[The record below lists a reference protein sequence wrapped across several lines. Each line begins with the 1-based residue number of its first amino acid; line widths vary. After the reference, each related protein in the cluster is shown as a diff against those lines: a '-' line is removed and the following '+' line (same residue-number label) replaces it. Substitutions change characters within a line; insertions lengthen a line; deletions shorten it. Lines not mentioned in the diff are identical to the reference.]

1 MDVNR
6 YAFENQLPL
15 ILKAIA
21 DSRFVTFDFELSGI
35 PGKQTG
41 QARAPGRSEDGKQ
54 TLQERY
60 EETKKAA
67 ERYQILQLGLTCV
80 EEDLERGRSSSFG
93 THLLELMQYRRLRH
107 QTIQFLLKPC
117 DRQEAGS

>member
-6 YAFENQLPL
+6 YAFQNQLPL

-21 DSRFVTFDFELSGI
+21 TSRFVTFDFELSGI

-41 QARAPGRSEDGKQ
+41 QARAAGRREDGKQ

-67 ERYQILQLGLTCV
+67 ERYQVLQLGLTCV
-80 EEDLERGRSSSFG
+80 EEDLERGMSFELRYPSIETDAVQASTSPDHTISS
-93 THLLELMQYRRLRH
+93 
-107 QTIQFLLKPC
+107 
-117 DRQEAGS
+117 

>member
-6 YAFENQLPL
+6 YAFQNQLPL

-21 DSRFVTFDFELSGI
+21 TSRFVTFDFELSGI

-41 QARAPGRSEDGKQ
+41 QARAPGRSGDGKQ

-67 ERYQILQLGLTCV
+67 ERYQVLQLGLTCV
-80 EEDLERGRSSSFG
+80 EEDLERGMSFKFRYPSTEIDAVQASTSPDHTISS
-93 THLLELMQYRRLRH
+93 
-107 QTIQFLLKPC
+107 
-117 DRQEAGS
+117 

>member
-1 MDVNR
+1 MDVDR
-6 YAFENQLPL
+6 YAFESQLPL

-21 DSRFVTFDFELSGI
+21 TSRFVTFDFELSGI
-35 PGKQTG
+35 PGKQIG
-41 QARAPGRSEDGKQ
+41 RARAPGRSEDGKQ

-80 EEDLERGRSSSFG
+80 EEDLERGTSIKLRYPYIEIDAVQVSTSLDHTISS
-93 THLLELMQYRRLRH
+93 
-107 QTIQFLLKPC
+107 
-117 DRQEAGS
+117 

>member
-1 MDVNR
+1 MDVDR
-6 YAFENQLPL
+6 YAFQKRLPL

-21 DSRFVTFDFELSGI
+21 TSRFVTFDFELSGI

-41 QARAPGRSEDGKQ
+41 QPRAPGRSEDGKQ

-80 EEDLERGRSSSFG
+80 EEDLERGTLFKPWYLSIEIDAVQAYTSPDHTISS
-93 THLLELMQYRRLRH
+93 
-107 QTIQFLLKPC
+107 
-117 DRQEAGS
+117 

>member
-1 MDVNR
+1 MDVDR
-6 YAFENQLPL
+6 YAFESQLPL

-21 DSRFVTFDFELSGI
+21 TSRFVTFDFELSGI

-41 QARAPGRSEDGKQ
+41 RARAPGRSEDGKQ

-80 EEDLERGRSSSFG
+80 EEDLERGTSIKLRYPYVEIDAVQVSTSLDHTISS
-93 THLLELMQYRRLRH
+93 
-107 QTIQFLLKPC
+107 
-117 DRQEAGS
+117 